1 MTAAESE
8 EGLLS
13 TAMAVDSD
21 ERLVT
26 ALTAAEAAMYEEE
39 AADPDCSMEPCEHCG
54 RNFLASR
61 LARHQAVCQG
71 RKKAAQRRQFNA
83 RAQRLAEGAELN
95 VPNAPTPE
103 GPSRAERNERLKR
116 QSEALRAAIKSAR
129 TAVDPSAAMQS
140 DHAPVDPPAPIEEM
154 PDDRVECPHCNR
166 RFAPGPAERHIA
178 KCQEIR
184 AKPTTLK
191 RMSMASPM
199 LAPRLVQKEKQAGDK
214 VLSPPARSP
223 LHLHL
228 HLHTTLSFDFV
239 LSIHRLIHHLGSRRR
254 AQRRPSKTP
263 RRRRRRPRQS
273 RLLIVQPRA
282 RRRRRRRRPDR
293 PSWRRLAPQAERLR
307 RARR

>member
-1 MTAAESE
+1 MVTEQRLVTAAESE
-8 EGLLS
+8 EGFRS
-13 TAMAVDSD
+13 APTMAYESD

-26 ALTAAEAAMYEEE
+26 ALTAAEAAMYEQE
-39 AADPDCSMEPCEHCG
+39 AADPDCSMEECEHCG

-199 LAPRLVQKEKQAGDK
+199 LAPRSGPATPKQDAAPPPPPPAAA
-214 VLSPPARSP
+214 VAASHRAASRPPPPPPPPPRPPPPPPPPPLSWPRSPPCAA
-223 LHLHL
+223 
-228 HLHTTLSFDFV
+228 V
-239 LSIHRLIHHLGSRRR
+239 
-254 AQRRPSKTP
+254 
-263 RRRRRRPRQS
+263 
-273 RLLIVQPRA
+273 
-282 RRRRRRRRPDR
+282 
-293 PSWRRLAPQAERLR
+293 
-307 RARR
+307 

>member
-1 MTAAESE
+1 MVAKTEERLVTAADSE
-8 EGLLS
+8 EGFRS
-13 TAMAVDSD
+13 APTMAFESD

-26 ALTAAEAAMYEEE
+26 ALTAAEAAMYEQE
-39 AADPDCSMEPCEHCG
+39 AADPDCSIQECEHCG

-199 LAPRLVQKEKQAGDK
+199 LAPRLAHCRDGLALRGADVSRSSLRSSLRLYLRMSLLSVMWLSRARG
-214 VLSPPARSP
+214 LSPLELRSYPRSAVFPASATRRSAALRGRP
-223 LHLHL
+223 GG
-228 HLHTTLSFDFV
+228 LS
-239 LSIHRLIHHLGSRRR
+239 
-254 AQRRPSKTP
+254 
-263 RRRRRRPRQS
+263 
-273 RLLIVQPRA
+273 
-282 RRRRRRRRPDR
+282 
-293 PSWRRLAPQAERLR
+293 LR
-307 RARR
+307 